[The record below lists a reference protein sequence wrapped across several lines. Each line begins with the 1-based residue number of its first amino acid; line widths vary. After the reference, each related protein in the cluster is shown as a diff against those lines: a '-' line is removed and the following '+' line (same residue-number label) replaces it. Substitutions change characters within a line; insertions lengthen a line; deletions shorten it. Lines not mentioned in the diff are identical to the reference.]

1 MLAQVSTGGKKD
13 DADPKKRA
21 QPGGHDRHVMPSK
34 RSCKRVIAG
43 LEASSR
49 ENTPELSTSLLR
61 DAQDLLDESFGMDD
75 QTRREN
81 ELEEAERKKR
91 EEEEISSI
99 FKDGESK
106 GPRFEVVDYSYRNK
120 VLRTEFKLDSTW
132 SVKRG
137 TFQFTAKEGYSS
149 QHESFIIVRKVKN
162 PTALNKDSCLS
173 LPIQCVPGF
182 YVGMKKIMEAREEHL
197 KNLVYS
203 FRDSVDSF
211 PVTAEGIHDLEHI
224 SHHGYPKYTVDL
236 GFGYV
241 FRVQEVSFQKGSYAA
256 CYDALCITR
265 LAKAADKSD
274 SGQNGSSGDK
284 GKEKKKKNI
293 TFANSG
299 QGVGKVESETDKLSV
314 AVKDGF
320 THGVPVRLIPALYK
334 CVEYVYYHEFL
345 SQGKIDYPE
354 IEPVKGGAPSY
365 EDHDDDTRVISASD
379 LLQREKINQMERV
392 AKEAKVKAEKSKAA
406 AVKMALKDANMRLA
420 RRKMSKVAMEVDE
433 DARSDASEGNHEPEV
448 DDPESSFDEEKFKES
463 LGGCYTQRMPDFEE
477 DDKYENSFIDDE
489 AVEDNQPEGSISLD
503 EEEMEE
509 GEIAEEDER
518 NGTDFPEED
527 RRVRKEW
534 KKRAKE
540 FIR

>member
-1 MLAQVSTGGKKD
+1 MSTGGKKD

-21 QPGGHDRHVMPSK
+21 QSGSHDRHVMPSK

-365 EDHDDDTRVISASD
+365 EDHNDDTRVISASD